1 MTTARDLMNPVPHFV
16 RGTESVT
23 AAAARMTELGVGAL
37 PICGEDNRLH
47 GMLTDRD
54 IVRKVVA
61 RGVDPRTA
69 RVGDIAQGETVTIGA
84 DEDVAVLLRTMVDH
98 KVRRLP
104 VIDGRELVGI
114 VAVAD
119 VARAMDDPDIGL
131 LVQAI
136 SAA

>member
-104 VIDGRELVGI
+104 VIDGGELVGI

>member
-16 RGTESVT
+16 RSTESVT